1 MAVTFFKE
9 KQTAGR
15 HTYRGVV
22 LDREFIVQ
30 TDSASDNAETILNYD
45 GIPVPQEKHPVLT
58 ETWVESVSA
67 TPIDNKTWTVSVK
80 YANKPIT
87 RFTAQRGS
95 FAWQVTVLGL
105 DSTTIQEEMAVDLS
119 DPPQPVVNTAG
130 IPIAGVMR
138 TTSIWKLTVQRFEPT
153 FSPAFAVNMS
163 NTINESP
170 FIGAAA
176 FQVLLGGIKATP
188 VVKGPNDERLW
199 DVRYPFSL
207 KLTQYG
213 WEPPVI
219 SVGTH
224 AFTHDNETGEDIL
237 GPVTA
242 TLRTPDGDP
251 ILRDDGKP
259 EIATVTEPV
268 LLDADGFVAQPG
280 AEPVEL
286 FFRRYRQRDFGVLN
300 LEAAINAAFG

>member
-1 MAVTFFKE
+1 MAVILCKE

-15 HTYRGVV
+15 HTYRGIV
-22 LDREFIVQ
+22 LDREFIVR
-30 TDSASDNAETILNYD
+30 TDSATDDAETILSYD
-45 GIPVPQEKHPVLT
+45 GIPRPQLKHPVLDD
-58 ETWVESVSA
+58 TWVESVSA
-67 TPIDNKTWTVSVK
+67 TPIDNKTWSVSVK
-80 YANKPIT
+80 YANKPVT

-95 FAWQVTVLGL
+95 FAWQVTVLGF
-105 DSTTIQEEMAVDLS
+105 DSTTVQEEMAVDLS
-119 DPPQPVVNTAG
+119 DPPKPVVNTAG
-130 IPIAGVMR
+130 VPITGIMR

-163 NTINESP
+163 NTINQSP
-170 FIGAAA
+170 FIGADA
-176 FQVLLGGIKATP
+176 FHVLLGGIKATP
-188 VVKGPNDERLW
+188 VVKGPSEERLW

-207 KLTQYG
+207 RFNQYG

-224 AFTHDNETGEDIL
+224 AFTTDAETGDVIL

-242 TLRTPDGDP
+242 TLRTPDGQP
-251 ILRDDGKP
+251 LVRDDGKP

-268 LLDADGFVAQPG
+268 LLDENGFVAPAG
-280 AEPVEL
+280 AEPVDL
-286 FFRRYRQRDFGVLN
+286 FFRRYKQQDFGVLG